1 MKSEIYLEH
10 ANFTVS
16 NLFESVTTHEQ
27 NKKCGLE
34 NILEI
39 LKVEGY
45 IKDYFIEKTENKKT
59 ENRR

>member
-16 NLFESVTTHEQ
+16 NLFESVTPHEQ
-27 NKKCGLE
+27 NMKCGLE

-39 LKVEGY
+39 LMAM
-45 IKDYFIEKTENKKT
+45 NLSL
-59 ENRR
+59 

>member
-16 NLFESVTTHEQ
+16 NLFESVTTREQ
-27 NKKCGLE
+27 NMKCGLE

-39 LKVEGY
+39 LMAMNLSIQITSWMINCPEAHV
-45 IKDYFIEKTENKKT
+45 
-59 ENRR
+59 